1 MQHRTVIFLLI
12 CLTVTA
18 VGRGQRVRSEDASSV
33 EIPFELNRQFG
44 SILVRLPV
52 NGEPAVLLVDTGSS
66 HTILSGNFL
75 GLNPMLL
82 ERASAPVKGSG
93 LIGIAGWATATIDL
107 GRIKGVNRRVLVMN
121 EFREISKGMK
131 QRVDGILGEDVLNEF
146 TSVAID
152 FKNHRLVLHR

>member
-1 MQHRTVIFLLI
+1 MQHRTVIFVLT

-18 VGRGQRVRSEDASSV
+18 VGRAQSVRKQAAPGV

-44 SILVRLPV
+44 SILVRVRV

-66 HTILSGNFL
+66 HTILSGNLL
-75 GLNPMLL
+75 GLNPRLL
-82 ERASAPVKGSG
+82 ERARAPVQGSG
-93 LIGIAGWATATIDL
+93 LIGVAGWATATIDL
-107 GRIKGVNRRVLVMN
+107 GGLNWSKRRVLVMD

-131 QRVDGILGEDVLNEF
+131 QRVDGILGEDLLNEF

-152 FKNHRLVLHR
+152 FEHHRLVLYR

>member
-1 MQHRTVIFLLI
+1 MQHRTVILVLT
-12 CLTVTA
+12 CLTVAA
-18 VGRGQRVRSEDASSV
+18 VGRAQSVRTKGASTV

-44 SILVRLPV
+44 SILIRVRV

-75 GLNPMLL
+75 GLNPLLL
-82 ERASAPVKGSG
+82 ERAGAPVKGSG

-107 GRIKGVNRRVLVMN
+107 GRMNWSERRVLVMD

-152 FKNHRLVLHR
+152 FKHHRLVLSR